1 MMILVLKQKI
11 FSLLDSYDICDL
23 NGNCVFRVK
32 SKLALGHCMI
42 VYDSAGREVGEIK
55 EKVISFLPVFEIYI
69 SGRYAGRIKK
79 ELTFFKPRFTLDCF
93 GWSVRGDIMEWD
105 YSVYDGSRQVMSV
118 SKRLMHLSDTY
129 EINVPDSGDVIAG
142 LLIALAIDAEKCS
155 RN

>member
-11 FSLLDSYDICDL
+11 FSLLDSYDICDSS
-23 NGNCVFRVK
+23 GNCVFTVK
-32 SKLALGHCMI
+32 SKFALGHCMT

-129 EINVPDSGDVIAG
+129 EINVP
-142 LLIALAIDAEKCS
+142 
-155 RN
+155 